1 MDPRKAKT
9 LAGVVAVSI
18 AALLFAGCG
27 GGGSKL
33 SPAQKELCDQ
43 LNARK
48 KRLDAQFN
56 ENTSLRLETE
66 QSLAANLRERAE
78 AGC

>member
-1 MDPRKAKT
+1 MKRN

-27 GGGSKL
+27 DGGSKL

-43 LNARK
+43 LNAYK
-48 KRLDAQFN
+48 KRLDLQFN
-56 ENTSLRLETE
+56 EDTTRRFQIE
-66 QSLAANLRERAE
+66 QSLAANLKERAE